1 MSKLNKTKNILSV
14 LFVFFFFFL
23 TSFNFASAQ
32 AIHNDLQ
39 GEWKAKVLEVVFEE
53 EQIIPGTEVLTW
65 YQELRVELLE
75 GYKEGQEV
83 IVKNDFH
90 RLKKGDK
97 FYVNYLITVNG
108 EEFYVAGEPYR
119 INVLIFFTL
128 LFFATILIFGK
139 KDGIRS
145 IVSLIGSFLVLI
157 FLMLPFL
164 LKGYPPVPTIVVF
177 SALMLAS
184 AMYITHGWNRVTHS
198 AFLGTVI
205 TIVVVSILAKIG
217 VEIGKLSGFASDE
230 ALYLNINSGGTLDL
244 SGILLGS
251 IIIGALGILD
261 DIAITQAAAV
271 RELFHLAPNESRKEI
286 YTKALRIGKE
296 HVGALVNTL
305 ALAYAGASLP
315 LLLLFSQSEI
325 STITIMNREIFATE
339 VIRTV
344 AGSIGLIL
352 AVPLSTLFAVM
363 LLKSEKDGEGDGVQ
377 HGHAHFHRH

>member
-1 MSKLNKTKNILSV
+1 MSKLNKTKKILPV

-23 TSFNFASAQ
+23 TSFSFVSAQ

-39 GEWKAKVLEVVFEE
+39 GEWKAKVLEVMFEE

-75 GYKEGQEV
+75 GYKEGEEV

-145 IVSLIGSFLVLI
+145 IVSLLGSFLVLI

-164 LKGYPPVPTIVVF
+164 LKGYPPVPTIVIF

-217 VEIGKLSGFASDE
+217 VEVGKLSGFASDE

-352 AVPLSTLFAVM
+352 AVPLATLIAVV
-363 LLKSEKDGEGDGVQ
+363 LLKKEKDDNLDKGS

>member
-1 MSKLNKTKNILSV
+1 MIKLNNKITKFKIF
-14 LFVFFFFFL
+14 FVFFCIFYFL
-23 TSFNFASAQ
+23 PTILNAQ

-75 GYKEGQEV
+75 GYKEGEEV

-108 EEFYVAGEPYR
+108 DEFYVAGEPYR
-119 INVLIFFTL
+119 INVLLFFVA
-128 LFFATILIFGK
+128 LFFATILIFGR

-145 IVSLIGSFLVLI
+145 IISLMGSFLVLI
-157 FLMLPFL
+157 FLMIPFL
-164 LKGYPPVPTIVVF
+164 LNGYPPVPTIVVF

-184 AMYITHGWNRVTHS
+184 AMYITHGWNKVTHS

-271 RELFHLAPNESRKEI
+271 RELFHLAPNSTRKEI

-315 LLLLFSQSEI
+315 LLLLFSQS
-325 STITIMNREIFATE
+325 TIPTLTIINREIFATE
-339 VIRTV
+339 IIRTV

-352 AVPLSTLFAVM
+352 AVPLATLIAVF
-363 LLKSEKDGEGDGVQ
+363 LLKSTRDEDTGEEI
-377 HGHAHFHRH
+377 HSHAHFHKH